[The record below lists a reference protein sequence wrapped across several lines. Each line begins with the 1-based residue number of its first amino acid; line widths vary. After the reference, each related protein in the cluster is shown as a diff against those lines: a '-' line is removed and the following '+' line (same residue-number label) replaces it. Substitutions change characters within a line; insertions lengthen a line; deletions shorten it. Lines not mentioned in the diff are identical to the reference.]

1 MGKVT
6 GVVECNLKKWGFEI
20 MWLFCSNG
28 FVSIVAHRELEGHL
42 LVRARK
48 MEHLKMLFPNSDIFT
63 LQDADYPHRAVV
75 SRIEAADAILKQLEL
90 LQYDNFKKSI
100 DEKKYSNT
108 CNTVWKV
115 LFDYGRKFRK

>member
-1 MGKVT
+1 
-6 GVVECNLKKWGFEI
+6 
-20 MWLFCSNG
+20 
-28 FVSIVAHRELEGHL
+28 
-42 LVRARK
+42 
-48 MEHLKMLFPNSDIFT
+48 MLFPNSDIFT

-115 LFDYGRKFRK
+115 LFDYGRKFRKLLDEVANRLGKEDKYHSSHQS